1 MIENLELGA
10 VIIAS
15 LIIARYVYRELRITA
30 IKRLYLTPLQWYYGQ
45 VYAIAMSGIVLIN
58 LLILFLEQDTFK
70 IDVAFVSILL
80 ILVAFIVG
88 VTTAPQ
94 HKD

>member
-1 MIENLELGA
+1 MIEIVEIVAIMIAVTIFVIYLYSELRT
-10 VIIAS
+10 S
-15 LIIARYVYRELRITA
+15 LIKSVI
-30 IKRLYLTPLQWYYGQ
+30 LTPLQWYYGK

-80 ILVAFIVG
+80 ILAAFIVG

-94 HKD
+94 HED